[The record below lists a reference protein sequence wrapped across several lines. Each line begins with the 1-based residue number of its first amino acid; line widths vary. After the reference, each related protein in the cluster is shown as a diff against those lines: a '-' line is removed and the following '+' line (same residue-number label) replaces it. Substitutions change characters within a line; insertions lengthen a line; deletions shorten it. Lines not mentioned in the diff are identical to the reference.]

1 MLVEEE
7 EESGMRP
14 MALEYTT
21 EPPYRPVSYQLIGGL
36 GRGRGRGWKSRGGGG
51 EGEEEA
57 LKEEERRR
65 RRRRILWSEAA
76 VSAGIGSNPG
86 RGWRTQLRTN
96 KDFWVRPVL
105 ILRILRVGTIVKKR
119 MW

>member
-21 EPPYRPVSYQLIGGL
+21 EPPYRPVSYQLIRGL

-51 EGEEEA
+51 EGEEEPV
-57 LKEEERRR
+57 KEEEQR

-76 VSAGIGSNPG
+76 VSAGIGSRVG
-86 RGWRTQLRTN
+86 RGGCTNQLRTN

-105 ILRILRVGTIVKKR
+105 ILGMGRIKTIVKIR
-119 MW
+119 I

>member
-1 MLVEEE
+1 
-7 EESGMRP
+7 MRP

-21 EPPYRPVSYQLIGGL
+21 EPPYRPVSYQLIRGL
-36 GRGRGRGWKSRGGGG
+36 GRGRGWKSRGGGG
-51 EGEEEA
+51 EGEEEPV
-57 LKEEERRR
+57 KEEEQ
-65 RRRRILWSEAA
+65 RRRILWSEAA

-105 ILRILRVGTIVKKR
+105 ILRILSVGTIVKIR